1 MALRETSNTH
11 ITSPR
16 FSSPKAADA
25 PKDRFDTLTQAVEV
39 ADGLSAAKQRR
50 LLRPP
55 ADAVVPLEQPI
66 VEDAIAVR

>member
-39 ADGLSAAKQRR
+39 ADGLSAAKQ
-50 LLRPP
+50 P
-55 ADAVVPLEQPI
+55 APTTAAAPI
-66 VEDAIAVR
+66 AP